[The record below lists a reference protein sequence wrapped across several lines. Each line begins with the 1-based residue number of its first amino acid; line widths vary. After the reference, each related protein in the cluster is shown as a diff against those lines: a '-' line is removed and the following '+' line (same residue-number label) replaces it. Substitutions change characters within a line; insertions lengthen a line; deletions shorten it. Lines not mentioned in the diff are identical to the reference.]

1 MYSDVTK
8 LCIGERSSIQ
18 DAVGR
23 IDSSRLG
30 IVVVTDDAGRLVG
43 TITDG
48 DIRRAFLARVD
59 FTQPVSVLVASKTG
73 SLYER
78 PIAALEGAERNDYLK
93 TLKQRDIRHL
103 PIVDAVR
110 RVVGL
115 VTLDEFVPSEVLT
128 LQAVIM
134 AGGPGTR
141 LRPLTE
147 TLPKPMLPVG
157 GRPLMEIT
165 IEQLR
170 TAGIKRVSVSTH
182 FNGEKIT
189 EHFGDGREFGVEIN
203 YVAEEQPLGTA
214 GALGLLERP
223 TGTMLVI
230 NGDILTDV
238 NFRTMLAFHREH
250 QADLTMAVRRYD
262 VQVPYGVVECQGTS
276 VRRMSEKPTL
286 GFLVNAGIY
295 LLEPSVHEFIPTGER
310 FDMTELIQRLLDG
323 GRSVVS
329 FPIREYW
336 LDVGQHADYVSAQ
349 EHAKLQDR
357 RQ

>member
-1 MYSDVTK
+1 MYADLTR
-8 LCIGERSSIQ
+8 LCIDEASTIL
-18 DAVGR
+18 DAVTR
-23 IDSSRLG
+23 MDSSRLG
-30 IVVVTDDAGRLVG
+30 IVLVVDGQGRLVS
-43 TITDG
+43 TLTDG
-48 DIRRAFLARVD
+48 DIRRALLAKIDLSQRVAM
-59 FTQPVSVLVASKTG
+59 LVARKAG
-73 SLYER
+73 SSYAR
-78 PIAALEGAERNDYLK
+78 PITALASDDRGTYLK
-93 TLKQRDIRHL
+93 TLKQRNIRHL
-103 PIVDAVR
+103 PILDEEQ

-250 QADLTMAVRRYD
+250 QADLTMAVRQYD
-262 VQVPYGVVECQGTS
+262 LQVPYGVVECQGTS

-323 GRSVVS
+323 GRSVVG

-336 LDVGQHADYVSAQ
+336 LDVGQHADYVMAQ